1 MNIKYDKA
9 LHFLVCFLIAILLYP
24 LIGWWG
30 AATGLVTGV
39 FKELFDLDDY
49 GVFSWGDMIADTLG
63 VAFAIGVIV
72 LIKSLI

>member
-9 LHFLVCFLIAILLYP
+9 LHFLVCFLITILLYP